1 MRRKRFLARLGG
13 AGAPAAVA
21 ALLALAAAPTHAQP
35 HFGLPVDC
43 PMGAV
48 CVVQNYMDDLPGPE
62 AQDYRGGALTYEGHK
77 GTDIRVPNLT
87 YVERGVAVIAAAA
100 GRVVGVRDGVP
111 DANLR
116 DIGAAAVAGIECG
129 NGVLIDHSDGW
140 TSQYC
145 HMKRDSVEVRVG
157 QAVDAGDRLGQI
169 GMSGAAEFPTSTSR
183 SARTK
188 CPWTRSLDR
197 ARHTPVPLRASRCG
211 ATPRWPSLLTRP
223 AGR

>member
-87 YVERGVAVIAAAA
+87 YVERGVAVIAAGRGQGRRRPRRRA
-100 GRVVGVRDGVP
+100 GREPARYRRGCRRGNRVR
-111 DANLR
+111 
-116 DIGAAAVAGIECG
+116 
-129 NGVLIDHSDGW
+129 
-140 TSQYC
+140 
-145 HMKRDSVEVRVG
+145 
-157 QAVDAGDRLGQI
+157 
-169 GMSGAAEFPTSTSR
+169 
-183 SARTK
+183 
-188 CPWTRSLDR
+188 
-197 ARHTPVPLRASRCG
+197 
-211 ATPRWPSLLTRP
+211 
-223 AGR
+223 